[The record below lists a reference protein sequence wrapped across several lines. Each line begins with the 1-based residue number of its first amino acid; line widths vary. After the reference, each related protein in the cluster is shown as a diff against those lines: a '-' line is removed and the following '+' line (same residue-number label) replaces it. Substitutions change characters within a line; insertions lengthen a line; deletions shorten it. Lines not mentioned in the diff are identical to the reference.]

1 MEAADLKAFVTVVQE
16 GSFSAAAKRLGVA
29 KSTVSGRMVDLEA
42 SLGVRLMHRTTRR
55 FQLTTRGEELFKR
68 GQDIVAAIEEAERAV
83 SVGAEDIAGSVR
95 MSAPTSLGSRYLGAV
110 LHRLSLNHP
119 GLELEVDLS
128 DASVDLVEQHYDLA
142 LRVGEINQMG
152 ATVRLV
158 GNSRRLVVGSPSYFK
173 LKGRPKQLEDLKHHA
188 CLRFSLQR
196 SPNQW
201 TFQTGSTVQNIRVTG
216 PTVSNN
222 GDLLASAA
230 EHGLGLAW
238 LPEFVV
244 ESQLATGRLKCVLDK
259 HCEANLP
266 IHLVFPTRH
275 FMPARVRIVADAV
288 RGALGSVIA

>member
-1 MEAADLKAFVTVVQE
+1 MAVVEE

-29 KSTVSGRMVDLEA
+29 KSTVSGRVVELET

-68 GQDIVAAIEEAERAV
+68 GQDIVAALGEAERAV
-83 SVGAEDIAGSVR
+83 SAGAEEIAGNVR
-95 MSAPTSLGSRYLGAV
+95 MSAPTSLGSRYLGGV
-110 LHRLSLNHP
+110 LHQLSQRHP
-119 GLELEVDLS
+119 HLELEVDLS
-128 DASVDLVEQHYDLA
+128 DASVDLVEQHYDFA
-142 LRVGEINQMG
+142 LRAGEISQMG

-158 GNSRRLVVGSPSYFK
+158 GYSRRLVVGSPSYFK
-173 LKGRPKQLEDLKHHA
+173 LKGCPKKPEDLKHHS

-196 SPNQW
+196 TPNQW
-201 TFQTGSTVQNIRVTG
+201 TFQSGDTVQNIRVSG

-244 ESQLATGRLKCVLDK
+244 QPLLASGRLECVLHK

-275 FMPARVRIVADAV
+275 FMPARVRVVADAV
-288 RGALGSVIA
+288 RGALGSVVA